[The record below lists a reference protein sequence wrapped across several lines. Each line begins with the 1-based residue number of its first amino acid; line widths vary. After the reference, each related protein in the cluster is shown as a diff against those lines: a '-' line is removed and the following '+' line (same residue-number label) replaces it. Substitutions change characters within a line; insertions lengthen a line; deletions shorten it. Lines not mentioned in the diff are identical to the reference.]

1 MYFKIF
7 FTLIILAIISSGVV
21 FAQNSLISVQTDS
34 LYYDEGDTIL
44 ISGTVNTIIG
54 NTPVTLQLFK
64 DANLVQV
71 AQFELSQDGNYSH
84 TIIAEGSQWKREGEY
99 IVKVVY
105 GDGNIAESSFSF
117 KPGLKTVSTTNIFS
131 DIAIDDGGTFD
142 INYSITGGTV
152 ESIVVD
158 TSIFGL
164 IVQIDATSN
173 GRLVLDLPRQFI
185 ESKQGGMDVDYIILI
200 DDVQTYN
207 SSEQKLDSKIRT
219 VIIDFEQN
227 DSEIQLIGTYVIP
240 EFGTLVMIILTIG
253 ILSSILLTK
262 NRLHIKI

>member
-7 FTLIILAIISSGVV
+7 FTLIILAIISSGVA

-117 KPGLKTVSTTNIFS
+117 KPGLKTVS
-131 DIAIDDGGTFD
+131 
-142 INYSITGGTV
+142 
-152 ESIVVD
+152 
-158 TSIFGL
+158 
-164 IVQIDATSN
+164 
-173 GRLVLDLPRQFI
+173 
-185 ESKQGGMDVDYIILI
+185 
-200 DDVQTYN
+200 
-207 SSEQKLDSKIRT
+207 
-219 VIIDFEQN
+219 
-227 DSEIQLIGTYVIP
+227 
-240 EFGTLVMIILTIG
+240 
-253 ILSSILLTK
+253 
-262 NRLHIKI
+262 